1 MPVHHDWSAAHLLVA
16 VDGDF
21 TVAELERV
29 VRDALISG
37 PDDGAAGAPDAG
49 ILLDLTG
56 AASLA
61 NKPDEELRRAA
72 AFFASLDARYRR
84 IALLIAGDV
93 VDDMMRLGTAFIA
106 QDGLKAT
113 PFRDR
118 AEAESWLGAA
128 GPARD

>member
-1 MPVHHDWSAAHLLVA
+1 MPVHHDRGPDHLVVA

-29 VRDALISG
+29 VREAVT
-37 PDDGAAGAPDAG
+37 GAPGAG
-49 ILLDLTG
+49 HGVLLDLTG

-61 NKPDEELRRAA
+61 NKPDEDLRRAA
-72 AFFASLDARYRR
+72 AFFASLEPAYRR
-84 IALLIAGDV
+84 VALLIAGDV

-106 QDGLKAT
+106 QDGLRAV

-118 AEAESWLGAA
+118 TEAEDWLG
-128 GPARD
+128 GEGGGGG